1 MHVVAVTVS
10 MWPKIYVYLV
20 NQECSIVYG
29 KVKNCYAKNQTQYSV
44 QYVTYVT
51 FVSRSVYQERL
62 MHYYNKKLTKLHTHR
77 NRTQDRKLLNC
88 YCILQ

>member
-10 MWPKIYVYLV
+10 MWPKMYVYLV

-29 KVKNCYAKNQTQYSV
+29 KVKNCYAKKQTQYSV

-62 MHYYNKKLTKLHTHR
+62 MHYYNKK
-77 NRTQDRKLLNC
+77 
-88 YCILQ
+88 